1 MLVGS
6 WKIQQAVIAG
16 AGVLLREQFPIPGCY
31 RVGIWAHI
39 MNVYTVPAYRR
50 QGLARKLLLHILSWC
65 DSKSIDQITLT
76 ASNEGRPLYD
86 SLGFK
91 QTAGMRFIR

>member
-1 MLVGS
+1 MED
-6 WKIQQAVIAG
+6 QQAVIAG

-91 QTAGMRFIR
+91 QTADMRFIR